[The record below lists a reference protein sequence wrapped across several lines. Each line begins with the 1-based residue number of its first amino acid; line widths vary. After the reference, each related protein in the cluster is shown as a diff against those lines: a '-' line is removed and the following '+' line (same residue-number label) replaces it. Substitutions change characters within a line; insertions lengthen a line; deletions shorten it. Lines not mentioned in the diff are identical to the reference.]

1 MMKQDAR
8 APAAPGD
15 LQRLDPLTLTMD
27 IAARFQT
34 ITAAFAAAQAGA
46 AQRALD
52 RLAAYGSQIA
62 EARHPLEVMA
72 IQMECCASLLD
83 AAAAPFKAAAQ
94 EIPELQASIP
104 GHAPAVQPPAGQAV
118 RAGPA
123 DRQVAQR
130 PPRTGDS
137 SSASAQI
144 APAQR
149 SE

>member
-1 MMKQDAR
+1 MMQQDAR
-8 APAAPGD
+8 LPAAPGD
-15 LQRLDPLTLTMD
+15 LRHLDPMALTLD
-27 IAARFQT
+27 IAARLQT
-34 ITAAFAAAQAGA
+34 MTAAFAAAQAGA
-46 AQRALD
+46 TQRALD

-62 EARHPLEVMA
+62 EARHPIAVMA

-94 EIPELQASIP
+94 EIPEPQASIP

-118 RAGPA
+118 RAGPT
-123 DRQVAQR
+123 DRQVTQR
-130 PPRTGDS
+130 LPRTVD
-137 SSASAQI
+137 SASASGQP

>member
-15 LQRLDPLTLTMD
+15 LQRLDPMALTMD
-27 IAARFQT
+27 IAARLQT
-34 ITAAFAAAQAGA
+34 MTAAFAAAQAGA

-62 EARHPLEVMA
+62 EARHPLAVMA

-123 DRQVAQR
+123 DKQVTQR

-137 SSASAQI
+137 YSASGQL